1 MIEHKRHDT
10 NPAHASAGGVTN
22 ERAAPLRLWAG
33 FIAMSIGMFMAVLDI
48 QIVASSL
55 PEIQTALLIP
65 FDRLSWVQT
74 SYLSAEIVAIP
85 LTGWI
90 TRALAMR
97 GAFIVCVL
105 GFTIGSAMC
114 AAADGFWWLVL
125 SRVAQGFFGGFLI
138 PLVFSAVFLMF
149 DGSARV
155 RATMVAGVMAMLA
168 PSLGPTVGGFI
179 TDRFSWHWLF
189 LINVPP
195 GILVAGLAAWAVSA
209 GRPFVQSVAAIDLTA
224 APFLALFLA
233 GLQVVLSEA
242 PTQGWGDPVML
253 GLISVC
259 LASGLVTLWRC
270 LNHPAPL
277 VLLSPFRQRNF
288 VLGCVFSFALGAG
301 LYCATFLLPLF
312 LGIVRHHD
320 PFEIGL
326 IMIVTG
332 LAQLAAAPVATVL
345 ERRSDPRL
353 LTACGYALLAA
364 GLLSNGFMTP
374 ADDFWEL
381 FWQQAARGA
390 AFMLCLLPTTSL
402 ALDDF
407 PPHEVSN
414 ASGLFNLMRNLGGS
428 IGLAVLNSM
437 IEQRVPSHVA
447 ALVERLQAGDRET
460 AQFVGL
466 PLDRFTGQSLGP
478 IDAETRDLV
487 APLVEHAG
495 LTLALNEA
503 WLLLGGLMFLSLLL
517 VPLMRRRQ

>member
-10 NPAHASAGGVTN
+10 SLAHASAGGVTN

-209 GRPFVQSVAAIDLTA
+209 VTPWAECTVTA
-224 APFLALFLA
+224 
-233 GLQVVLSEA
+233 
-242 PTQGWGDPVML
+242 
-253 GLISVC
+253 
-259 LASGLVTLWRC
+259 
-270 LNHPAPL
+270 
-277 VLLSPFRQRNF
+277 
-288 VLGCVFSFALGAG
+288 
-301 LYCATFLLPLF
+301 
-312 LGIVRHHD
+312 
-320 PFEIGL
+320 
-326 IMIVTG
+326 
-332 LAQLAAAPVATVL
+332 
-345 ERRSDPRL
+345 
-353 LTACGYALLAA
+353 
-364 GLLSNGFMTP
+364 
-374 ADDFWEL
+374 
-381 FWQQAARGA
+381 
-390 AFMLCLLPTTSL
+390 
-402 ALDDF
+402 
-407 PPHEVSN
+407 
-414 ASGLFNLMRNLGGS
+414 
-428 IGLAVLNSM
+428 
-437 IEQRVPSHVA
+437 
-447 ALVERLQAGDRET
+447 
-460 AQFVGL
+460 
-466 PLDRFTGQSLGP
+466 
-478 IDAETRDLV
+478 
-487 APLVEHAG
+487 
-495 LTLALNEA
+495 
-503 WLLLGGLMFLSLLL
+503 
-517 VPLMRRRQ
+517 